1 MTMELSL
8 LLLRLIGF
16 RERVSMFH
24 YTSCGLRNIW
34 LRNGYVERSTSY
46 GKAVAIHDVE
56 GLHKAIGLFLVK
68 EKPRLSSAE
77 VRFLRKEL
85 DMPQVHLA
93 QVLGV
98 GETTV
103 RAWEASRAVI
113 TRPAE
118 RFLRALYL
126 EHVEGDGTIRAL
138 VERLSQINRDDHH
151 KRIEMSETDSG
162 WLSRAA

>member
-1 MTMELSL
+1 
-8 LLLRLIGF
+8 
-16 RERVSMFH
+16 
-24 YTSCGLRNIW
+24 
-34 LRNGYVERSTSY
+34 
-46 GKAVAIHDVE
+46 
-56 GLHKAIGLFLVK
+56 
-68 EKPRLSSAE
+68 
-77 VRFLRKEL
+77 
-85 DMPQVHLA
+85 MPQVHLA